1 MSTSREGMEPA
12 TGSDH
17 EFHAERLAEDDAR
30 GKAILEALIKRQ
42 NPALYALLTGTPAK
56 PDAEAQPEPPAPTDA
71 TPEEL
76 AAARASAMKLLQTLE
91 RAIIKKRPA
100 AAAESAALRKRLDT
114 AKTLAE
120 IDAVKIAITGL
131 GAKR

>member
-12 TGSDH
+12 TGSDR

-30 GKAILEALIKRQ
+30 GKAILEAFIKKQ
-42 NPALYALLTGTPAK
+42 NPALYALLTGTPATQ
-56 PDAEAQPEPPAPTDA
+56 AAAPEPAPTPAMDA

-91 RAIIKKRPA
+91 RAIVKKRPA
-100 AAAESAALRKRLDT
+100 AAAEIAALRKRLDA
-114 AKTLAE
+114 AKTIAE
-120 IDAVKIAITGL
+120 IDGAKIAITGL
-131 GAKR
+131 GAKK